1 MRQSTGRFS
10 GSMVIAKAARILA
23 NRMLVDAPRHEQID
37 QLGEGRQDV
46 YEAEP
51 RHGPANVKIGQYRIE
66 ERD

>member
-1 MRQSTGRFS
+1 M
-10 GSMVIAKAARILA
+10 IAKAARILA

-51 RHGPANVKIGQYRIE
+51 RHRPANVKIGQHRIE